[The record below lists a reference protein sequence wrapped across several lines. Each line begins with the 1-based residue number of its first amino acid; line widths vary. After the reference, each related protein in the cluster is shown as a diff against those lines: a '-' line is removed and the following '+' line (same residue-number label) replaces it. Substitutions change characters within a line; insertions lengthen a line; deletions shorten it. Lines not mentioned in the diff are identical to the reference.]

1 MKKQTGKD
9 KLTTLYERLSH
20 DDERAGESVSI
31 ENQELLCRGWFLT
44 PNTYDCGLFVVNGT
58 AVVGKEP
65 KSLITAA
72 NQHKKELIL
81 MKSLFEEMGG
91 TYRQEGDYLIPNLT
105 LPDEPE
111 YQIGKYGRMRRSYL
125 KEHRP
130 VLYANL
136 LTSGTLHRHLAEI
149 DQACN
154 ERMAIIVSDMA
165 RQEDVTE
172 ALKAA
177 DQMEWV
183 RRMNSIRSRA
193 EEIVLTELVYN

>member
-1 MKKQTGKD
+1 
-9 KLTTLYERLSH
+9 
-20 DDERAGESVSI
+20 
-31 ENQELLCRGWFLT
+31 
-44 PNTYDCGLFVVNGT
+44 
-58 AVVGKEP
+58 
-65 KSLITAA
+65 
-72 NQHKKELIL
+72 

-91 TYRQEGDYLIPNLT
+91 TYRQEGDYLIPNLS

-111 YQIGKYGRMRRSYL
+111 YQIGKYGRMRRSY
-125 KEHRP
+125 RP
-130 VLYANL
+130 ILYTNL

-165 RQEDVTE
+165 RQEGVTE

-183 RRMNSIRSRA
+183 RRMNNIRSRA
-193 EEIVLTELVYN
+193 EEIVLTELVYE